1 MQTLTSPFEQL
12 EQPVS
17 LQLETT
23 AVEPEEGILL
33 RTIVP
38 SLASEEVQ
46 SNDIRPLTPE
56 ITYPY
61 PLYKSE
67 EYYSRRLAM
76 KPNQVGL
83 YVFYILDD
91 PFYTDLIALYK
102 QGLIGN

>member
-1 MQTLTSPFEQL
+1 MQTLTSSFEQL
-12 EQPVS
+12 EKPVS
-17 LQLETT
+17 LQLGPT
-23 AVEPEEGILL
+23 AVEPEEGILP

-38 SLASEEVQ
+38 SLGSDEGT

-76 KPNQVGL
+76 KPNQVSL
-83 YVFYILDD
+83 HVFYVHDV
-91 PFYTDLIALYK
+91 PFFPFVVLSKLHF
-102 QGLIGN
+102 IGN